1 MNDSRR
7 GSYVGLITPVTA
19 DIERGLFNR
28 SAGCNLLPE
37 ALLRNM
43 ALADSSSFKAKL
55 VGKRVIVKVSL
66 FSRAFPGAIADTDET
81 GFCFQSDE
89 MVQALRESTG
99 SIMAN
104 IDAPSLYLPF
114 SSLEWLVFSAPKAA
128 AASA

>member
-1 MNDSRR
+1 
-7 GSYVGLITPVTA
+7 
-19 DIERGLFNR
+19 
-28 SAGCNLLPE
+28 
-37 ALLRNM
+37 M
-43 ALADSSSFKAKL
+43 ALADSPSFKANL

-66 FSRAFPGAIADTDET
+66 FSRPFPGTIAATDDT

-89 MVQALRESTG
+89 MLRALRESTG

-104 IDAPSLYLPF
+104 LDAPSVYLPF

>member
-1 MNDSRR
+1 MELTP
-7 GSYVGLITPVTA
+7 GPITLVTA

-28 SAGCNLLPE
+28 SAGCNLFPE
-37 ALLRNM
+37 AFLRNM

-55 VGKRVIVKVSL
+55 VGKRVVVKVSL
-66 FSRAFPGAIADTDET
+66 FSRAFSGTIAATDET

-114 SSLEWLVFSAPKAA
+114 SSLEWLVFSAPKAS

>member
-1 MNDSRR
+1 VELTP
-7 GSYVGLITPVTA
+7 GPITLVTA

-28 SAGCNLLPE
+28 GAGCNLFPE
-37 ALLRNM
+37 AFLRNM

-55 VGKRVIVKVSL
+55 VGKRVVVKVSL
-66 FSRAFPGAIADTDET
+66 FSRAFSGTIAATDET

-114 SSLEWLVFSAPKAA
+114 SSLEWLVFSAPKAS